1 MAPDIVGTS
10 GGAAG
15 PGVSRRNQEI
25 KTGEYAA
32 EVYTVN
38 ALSAALAQQRFF
50 LAGTGPLV
58 LALAGNARATI
69 GNPAGS
75 GRNVYIARLVLFSN
89 ATGEASLFVNPTAGL
104 PATGARSH
112 LNGIVGAA
120 AGVAVLKADT
130 STTTALSG
138 GTDTGLIMAFPVST
152 RVSVDMPPLVLTPGV
167 TLGINIPIA
176 AASSRSV
183 MSVYWFEEDV

>member
-1 MAPDIVGTS
+1 MCPDIVGTS
-10 GGAAG
+10 GGTVGA
-15 PGVSRRNQEI
+15 GVSRRDQEI
-25 KTGEYAA
+25 KPGEYAG

-58 LALAGNARATI
+58 LALAGSVRATI
-69 GNPAGS
+69 GNPAAS
-75 GRNVYIARLVLFSN
+75 GRNVYVARLAIFSN
-89 ATGEASLFVNPTAGL
+89 AAGEASLFVNPTAGL
-104 PATGARSH
+104 PASAARPH

-138 GTDTGLIMAFPVST
+138 GTDTGLILAFPVST
-152 RVSVDMPPLVLTPGV
+152 RVSVDMPPLVLAPGV

-176 AASSRSV
+176 AASSRTI
-183 MSVYWFEEDV
+183 MAAYWFEEDV